1 MKDEKMRNKNIPAGI
16 TPEEEGIA
24 CAETERVWNAVKDAV
39 APVEVPEML
48 SANIRNYAAA
58 AIRKKQRRF
67 HLKYIWMPAAAALF
81 ICFGI
86 AYTAL
91 PGLPGGNYATPVV
104 RPPEYYSSMD
114 TLDSDLLA
122 LSTQLEQASDKL
134 LGETVLF
141 ASATETVQK
150 NGGEI

>member
-1 MKDEKMRNKNIPAGI
+1 MKDERMQNKIISAGI
-16 TPEEEGIA
+16 KPEDDIA
-24 CAETERVWNAVKDAV
+24 CAGMEETWNALKDAV
-39 APVEVPEML
+39 LPVEVPELL
-48 SANIRNYAAA
+48 SANFRNYAAA
-58 AIRKKQRRF
+58 ALTKKQRRF
-67 HLKYIWMPAAAALF
+67 RLKYIWMPAAAALF

-104 RPPEYYSSMD
+104 KPPEYYSSMD

-141 ASATETVQK
+141 ASATETVQR